1 MQPIG
6 PTRYPHEIYPYVVS
20 SAILVNLGYFY
31 PGGLMESAYE
41 CFY

>member
-6 PTRYPHEIYPYVVS
+6 PTRYPHEIYPYAVS
-20 SAILVNLGYFY
+20 SALLVNLGYFS
-31 PGGLMESAYE
+31 PGGLIESAYK